1 MLHKTYY
8 PYNVIITCMYN
19 RRALKYHLSVPQA
32 VRTILASNNLYF
44 QALSSGITNYTALAQ
59 KIKTEV
65 EKITG
70 IEVQIGTIVVAI
82 KRFADTLIKEQEK
95 EDKPNI
101 NDRIGGA
108 RMSLTGSIIDVDFED
123 REFDEISNILE
134 EFFENE
140 SGSYNIFQ
148 TNKQLK
154 LFAEDIE
161 EIRNVVSTAS
171 KRFDGK
177 IKEGLSKITIT
188 LPSSAASVS
197 ALDSS
202 DEERQRLGQKRDY
215 NMLSLVSDVL
225 YNNQIS
231 LYNAF
236 FASNEIVLILNNK
249 DAAKAYELLRANIS
263 T

>member
-1 MLHKTYY
+1 
-8 PYNVIITCMYN
+8 MYN
-19 RRALKYHLSVPQA
+19 RRPLQYHQSVPQA

-65 EKITG
+65 QKITG
-70 IEVQIGTIVVAI
+70 TEVQIGTIVVAI

-95 EDKPNI
+95 EDKPDI
-101 NDRIGGA
+101 NDRTGGA

-154 LFAEDIE
+154 LFAEDID
-161 EIRNVVSTAS
+161 EIRNIVSTAS

-188 LPSSAASVS
+188 LPSSAASAS

-202 DEERQRLGQKRDY
+202 DEERQRLSQKPDY

>member
-1 MLHKTYY
+1 
-8 PYNVIITCMYN
+8 MYN
-19 RRALKYHLSVPQA
+19 RRGLQYHQSVPQA

-44 QALSSGITNYTALAQ
+44 QALSSGIANYTALGQ

-65 EKITG
+65 KKITG
-70 IEVQIGTIVVAI
+70 IEVQLGTIVVAI

-95 EDKPNI
+95 EDKPDI
-101 NDRIGGA
+101 NDRICGA
-108 RMSLTGSIIDVDFED
+108 RMSLTGSIIDVDFGD

-148 TNKQLK
+148 TNKQLT

-161 EIRNVVSTAS
+161 EIRNIVSTAS

-188 LPSSAASVS
+188 LPSSTGS
-197 ALDSS
+197 ALDSY
-202 DEERQRLGQKRDY
+202 DEERQRLGQKPDY

-236 FASNEIVLILNNK
+236 FAPNEIVLILNNK

>member
-1 MLHKTYY
+1 
-8 PYNVIITCMYN
+8 MYN

-95 EDKPNI
+95 EDKPDI

-202 DEERQRLGQKRDY
+202 DEERQRLSQKPDY
-215 NMLSLVSDVL
+215 NMLSLGSDVL

>member
-1 MLHKTYY
+1 
-8 PYNVIITCMYN
+8 MYN
-19 RRALKYHLSVPQA
+19 RRALEYHPSVPQA

-44 QALSSGITNYTALAQ
+44 QALSSGIANYTALAQ

-95 EDKPNI
+95 EDKPGI

-123 REFDEISNILE
+123 TAFDEISNILDE
-134 EFFENE
+134 YFEKE

-161 EIRNVVSTAS
+161 EIRHIVSTAS

-188 LPSSAASVS
+188 LPSSAASAS

-202 DEERQRLGQKRDY
+202 DEERQRLSQKPDY
-215 NMLSLVSDVL
+215 NMLSLVADVL

>member
-1 MLHKTYY
+1 MF
-8 PYNVIITCMYN
+8 N
-19 RRALKYHLSVPQA
+19 RRALQYHLSVPQA

-44 QALSSGITNYTALAQ
+44 QALSSGIANYTALAQ

-82 KRFADTLIKEQEK
+82 KRFADTLIKEQQEK
-95 EDKPNI
+95 EDKPDI
-101 NDRIGGA
+101 NDRLGGA
-108 RMSLTGSIIDVDFED
+108 RMSLTGSIIDVDFGD

-161 EIRNVVSTAS
+161 EIRNIVSTAS

-188 LPSSAASVS
+188 LPSSAASAV
-197 ALDSS
+197 DSS
-202 DEERQRLGQKRDY
+202 DEERQRLGQKPDY

-236 FASNEIVLILNNK
+236 FDSNEIVLILNNK
-249 DAAKAYELLRANIS
+249 DAAKAYELLRANIC

>member
-1 MLHKTYY
+1 
-8 PYNVIITCMYN
+8 MYN
-19 RRALKYHLSVPQA
+19 RRALQYHLSVPQA

-44 QALSSGITNYTALAQ
+44 QALSSGIANYTALAQ

-65 EKITG
+65 QKITG
-70 IEVQIGTIVVAI
+70 FEVQIGTIVVAI
-82 KRFADTLIKEQEK
+82 KRFADTLIKEKK
-95 EDKPNI
+95 EDKPDI
-101 NDRIGGA
+101 HYRIGGA

-123 REFDEISNILE
+123 RGFDEISDMLDEFLE
-134 EFFENE
+134 KE

-161 EIRNVVSTAS
+161 EIRNIVSTAS

-188 LPSSAASVS
+188 LPSSAASAS
-197 ALDSS
+197 ASAPDSS
-202 DEERQRLGQKRDY
+202 DEERQRLSQKPDY

>member
-1 MLHKTYY
+1 
-8 PYNVIITCMYN
+8 MYN
-19 RRALKYHLSVPQA
+19 RRALQYHLSVPQA

-44 QALSSGITNYTALAQ
+44 QALSSGIANYTALAQ

-70 IEVQIGTIVVAI
+70 IDVQIGTIVVAI

-95 EDKPNI
+95 EDKPGI

-123 REFDEISNILE
+123 RGVDEISNIL

-154 LFAEDIE
+154 LFTEDIE
-161 EIRNVVSTAS
+161 EIRNIVSTAS

-177 IKEGLSKITIT
+177 IKEGLSMITIT
-188 LPSSAASVS
+188 LPSSAAS
-197 ALDSS
+197 ASS
-202 DEERQRLGQKRDY
+202 DKEPQHQKPYY

-225 YNNQIS
+225 YNNQITP
-231 LYNAF
+231 YNAF
-236 FASNEIVLILNNK
+236 FALNEIVLILNDK
-249 DAAKAYELLRANIS
+249 DAARAYELLRAKIS

>member
-1 MLHKTYY
+1 
-8 PYNVIITCMYN
+8 MYN
-19 RRALKYHLSVPQA
+19 RRALEYHLSVPQA

-44 QALSSGITNYTALAQ
+44 QALSSGIANYTALAQ

-70 IEVQIGTIVVAI
+70 TEVQIGTIVVAI

-95 EDKPNI
+95 EDKPDI
-101 NDRIGGA
+101 NDRTGGA

-148 TNKQLK
+148 TNKQLT

-161 EIRNVVSTAS
+161 EIRNIVSTAS
-171 KRFDGK
+171 ERFDGK

-188 LPSSAASVS
+188 LPSSAASS
-197 ALDSS
+197 LDSS
-202 DEERQRLGQKRDY
+202 DEERQRLSQKPDY

-236 FASNEIVLILNNK
+236 FAPNEIVLILNNK

>member
-1 MLHKTYY
+1 
-8 PYNVIITCMYN
+8 MYN
-19 RRALKYHLSVPQA
+19 RRALEYHLSVPQA

-44 QALSSGITNYTALAQ
+44 QALSSGIANYTALAQ

-95 EDKPNI
+95 EDKPGI

-134 EFFENE
+134 GFFENE

-161 EIRNVVSTAS
+161 EIRNIVSTAS

-188 LPSSAASVS
+188 LPSSAASAS

-202 DEERQRLGQKRDY
+202 DEERQRLSQKPDY

>member
-1 MLHKTYY
+1 
-8 PYNVIITCMYN
+8 VYN
-19 RRALKYHLSVPQA
+19 RRALQYHQSVPQA

-70 IEVQIGTIVVAI
+70 TEIQIGTIVVAI

-95 EDKPNI
+95 EDKPDLD
-101 NDRIGGA
+101 DRIGGA

-148 TNKQLK
+148 TNKQLT

-161 EIRNVVSTAS
+161 EIRNIVSTAS

-188 LPSSAASVS
+188 LPSSAASAS
-197 ALDSS
+197 TLNSS
-202 DEERQRLGQKRDY
+202 DEERQWLSQKPDY

-236 FASNEIVLILNNK
+236 FAPNEIVLILNNK